1 MNINLSEQSSGPDI
15 TTLAEGTYQGV
26 ISGAWY
32 IGKHENNFDPQN
44 ITVNERIMFNIEVN
58 ELIEDEGD
66 YKGKRYTVLKEI
78 NIPKYF
84 GDKATLVHLASA
96 AFGKKL
102 VAKDF
107 EGFDTDTLIGKNIM
121 ISTGL
126 TSGGKAKV
134 TSFSMLMKGMQTI
147 LPELSSDMPDWVK
160 SKAIEGGVQLD
171 ESATSAEPSNAS
183 MSGDSL
189 YNESAPEDT
198 LPF

>member
-1 MNINLSEQSSGPDI
+1 MGHKVNLSEQSSGPDI
-15 TTLAEGTYQGV
+15 TALTEGTYQAV

-58 ELIEDEGD
+58 ELIEDEGE

-78 NIPKYF
+78 NIPRYF

-107 EGFDTDTLIGKNIM
+107 EGFDTDSLIGKNIM

-126 TSGGKAKV
+126 TTGGRAKIV
-134 TSFSMLMKGMQTI
+134 SFSMLMKGMSPIT
-147 LPELSSDMPDWVK
+147 PELSPDMPTWVAA
-160 SKAIEGGVQLD
+160 KALDGGVVQGEPD
-171 ESATSAEPSNAS
+171 VANNATTPVAQ
-183 MSGDSL
+183 
-189 YNESAPEDT
+189 APAPKDD
-198 LPF
+198 LLF